1 MNAEA
6 DELRQVR
13 DAFIA
18 QWGTLGPLWG
28 ITRSMAQL
36 HAALLAS
43 DEPCTTD
50 DLMETLG
57 ISRGNAN
64 TQLRELVSWGLVRSV
79 HRKGDRKEYFE
90 AEKGVWKIF
99 CIIARERK
107 RREVDPA
114 LAVLRDCVAL
124 TKSMRSREGKSF
136 HALLSELADFVG
148 TANGILERA
157 AARQESAVIP
167 ALLKLFR

>member
-1 MNAEA
+1 MSTEA

-36 HAALLAS
+36 HAALLSA
-43 DEPCTTD
+43 DEPRTTD
-50 DLMETLG
+50 DLMEMLG

-64 TQLRELVSWGLVRSV
+64 THLRELASWGLVRSV
-79 HRKGDRKEYFE
+79 HVKGDRKEYFE

-107 RREVDPA
+107 RREIDPA
-114 LAVLRDCVAL
+114 LEVLRDCVAR
-124 TKSMRSREGKSF
+124 TKGMRTREGKGF
-136 HALLSELADFVG
+136 HALLAELADFVA
-148 TANGILERA
+148 TANGILDRA

>member
-1 MNAEA
+1 MNEP

-13 DAFIA
+13 DAFVA

-36 HAALLAS
+36 HAALLSA
-43 DEPCTTD
+43 DEPRTTD
-50 DLMETLG
+50 DLMDTLG

-79 HRKGDRKEYFE
+79 HVKGDRKEYFE
-90 AEKGVWKIF
+90 AEKSVWKIF

-107 RREVDPA
+107 RREIDPA
-114 LAVLRDCVAL
+114 LEVLRDCVAR
-124 TKSMRSREGKSF
+124 TKGMRTREGKSF
-136 HALLSELADFVG
+136 HALLTELAEFVA
-148 TANGILERA
+148 TANGILDRA